1 LPLRGRFT
9 RRSWRRACTAIRSPK
24 SLPSREDARVTSDA
38 TETAGARMESP
49 ASALAPMFK
58 EDSRSQIPR
67 YHSLAGR
74 LAPPSEIYTFTPP
87 GYETNR
93 TSHLIFT
100 FRRFSSHL
108 AIYRKRVD
116 KISCALC
123 FWRLRSQG
131 QIRRLRACKTPEAL
145 FRNRR
150 RARR

>member
-1 LPLRGRFT
+1 MLRECGAFYESHVVGSSLLYDFIAARWRPCLRG
-9 RRSWRRACTAIRSPK
+9 
-24 SLPSREDARVTSDA
+24 
-38 TETAGARMESP
+38 
-49 ASALAPMFK
+49 
-58 EDSRSQIPR
+58 DSRSQIHR
-67 YHSLAGR
+67 YNSLDGR
-74 LAPPSEIYTFTPP
+74 LAPASDIYTFVPP
-87 GYETNR
+87 GYETDR

-131 QIRRLRACKTPEAL
+131 QIRRLRACETPEAV

-150 RARR
+150 RVAIDLFARQIEMGDAMNKVVAIG